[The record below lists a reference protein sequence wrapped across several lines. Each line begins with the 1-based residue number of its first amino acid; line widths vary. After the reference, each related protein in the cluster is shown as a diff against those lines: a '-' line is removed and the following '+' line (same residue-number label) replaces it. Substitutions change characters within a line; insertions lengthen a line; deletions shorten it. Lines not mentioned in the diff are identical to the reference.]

1 VRTTRCARWLVALSV
16 PVCLVTV
23 GCGRIDAADDRV
35 TAASVAVPRVWL
47 FPATGSGE
55 QAGLGGTLAYD
66 AAADCLLM
74 EESGEAIVWP
84 EGTVGTADGPGVVLP
99 DGSIARVGDRL
110 SGGGGHHPGT
120 VASAYGIAP
129 ECVTD
134 SLMVFQFDEIKVNED
149 SPDPNVSST
158 TEPPSASGP

>member
-1 VRTTRCARWLVALSV
+1 MVALSV
-16 PVCLVTV
+16 PGCLVTV
-23 GCGRIDAADDRV
+23 GCGRIDGADDRV

-47 FPATGSGE
+47 FPSNGSGE

-66 AAADCLLM
+66 ADADCFFM
-74 EESGEAIVWP
+74 EGWGEAIVWP

-99 DGSIARVGDRL
+99 DGSIARVGDRI

-134 SLMVFQFDEIKVNED
+134 SLMVFQFDEIKVND
-149 SPDPNVSST
+149 DNATPNVSTT